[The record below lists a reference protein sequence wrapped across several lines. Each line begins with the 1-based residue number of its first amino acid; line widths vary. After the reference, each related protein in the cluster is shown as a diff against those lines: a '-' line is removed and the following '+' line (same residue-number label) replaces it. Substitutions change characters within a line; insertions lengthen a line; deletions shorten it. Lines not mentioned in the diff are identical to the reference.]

1 MARPTKLT
9 EDLHENIV
17 QLVRRG
23 NFLKEAAE
31 FCNVDYST
39 VWRWDQRGEE
49 EVIRLED
56 AGNPEAE
63 PSEEERPYVE
73 FRNAIRQ
80 ARAYANIYDQNV
92 VATAAQN
99 DPRWA
104 LERMKLRNP
113 SWFRQEVALEVSRPS
128 VEERRSLK
136 RAGVADRALRNTRQQ
151 RIGGGG

>member
-9 EDLHENIV
+9 EELHENIV

-99 DPRWA
+99 DPKWA
-104 LERMKLRNP
+104 MERMKLRNP
-113 SWFRQEVALEVSRPS
+113 SWFKTQVELEVSRSS
-128 VEERRSLK
+128 VEERESLK
-136 RAGVADRALRNTRQQ
+136 RVEQHKLALRNTRSQ
-151 RIGGGG
+151 RIGGPR

>member
-1 MARPTKLT
+1 MMARPTKLT
-9 EDLHENIV
+9 EELHENIV

-80 ARAYANIYDQNV
+80 ARAYANVYDQNV

-99 DPRWA
+99 DPKWA

-113 SWFRQEVALEVSRPS
+113 SWFRTQVELEVKRPS
-128 VEERRSLK
+128 AKELAAQKRIEQHEQATAVLRR
-136 RAGVADRALRNTRQQ
+136 
-151 RIGGGG
+151 GGR